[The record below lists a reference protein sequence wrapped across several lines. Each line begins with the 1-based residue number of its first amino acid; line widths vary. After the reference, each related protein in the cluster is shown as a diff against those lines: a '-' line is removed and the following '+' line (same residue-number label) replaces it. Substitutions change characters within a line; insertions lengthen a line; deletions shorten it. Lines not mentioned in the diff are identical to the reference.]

1 MQWHQRR
8 SCFRAAFSS
17 SSLRVH
23 QPNIT
28 RLVEKL
34 CGALKRHATAGFTVR
49 IDELFAQLTIGVICE
64 TAFDMDMSAFD
75 GADNE
80 CSFYGHTLREVFK
93 VG

>member
-1 MQWHQRR
+1 MH
-8 SCFRAAFSS
+8 
-17 SSLRVH
+17 L
-23 QPNIT
+23 PNIA

-34 CGALKRHATAGFTVR
+34 CGALETHAAAGSTVR

-75 GADNE
+75 GTDNE

-93 VG
+93 VGGLAWCMHFLR